1 MSAITESIPLPPLFY
16 HGTEASYWRQD
27 ECGGWIKVNET
38 SAKHFIADHGY
49 SKTPSE
55 AGKNSEVDRCIMRI
69 QSRQNVAYVG
79 PLAGCHSGIHA
90 MGTNRVLVTESPRF
104 ITPREGDWPT
114 LALLWER
121 MLVDG
126 DNDQRPFLYGW
137 LKSALET
144 FQNRRWKAS
153 QLLAFAGPVGT
164 GKSLTQNLMTE
175 ILGGRCAKPYQ
186 FMMGHTNFNAHLFKG
201 EHLMLEDEAESVDIR
216 SRRHFAATIKTLLTA
231 RDQNCHGKNKDALI
245 LTPLW
250 RMTLSLNDDPERL
263 QVLPPLDSDV
273 RDKIIILKVNE
284 CEMPMPTDTEEMEA
298 AFWRQL
304 VRELPAFLHY
314 IQSYVIPE
322 ELAHPRYGI
331 AAYQHPDIVEKLQ
344 HTNPELQ
351 LMELIDRT
359 VFGNRYHREA
369 WEGSA
374 AELETAM
381 RDGDFAPHVQRLLRH
396 QNTCGTYLGRLKD
409 YDEAGIRGR
418 ITSRLVNGYT
428 VWMIQPPN
436 HEPEEQPWRPGPDDH
451 APPPAPPVFAE
462 AA

>member
-1 MSAITESIPLPPLFY
+1 MSAILESIPLPPLYY

-38 SAKHFIADHGY
+38 SAKHFIAEFGY
-49 SKTPSE
+49 SKTPRE
-55 AGKNSEVDRCIMRI
+55 AGTNSEVDRCVMKI

-79 PLAGCHSGIHA
+79 PLAGFDAGLHP
-90 MGTNRVLVTESPRF
+90 MGRNRVLVTESPRF
-104 ITPREGDWPT
+104 ITPREGDWST
-114 LALLWER
+114 LASLWER

-126 DNDQRPFLYGW
+126 DNDQRPYLYGW

-144 FQNRRWKAS
+144 FQNRCWKAS
-153 QLLAFAGPVGT
+153 QLLALAGPVGT

-175 ILGGRCAKPYQ
+175 MLGGRCAKPYQ

-216 SRRHFAATIKTLLTA
+216 SRRHFAATIKNLLSA

-263 QVLPPLDSDV
+263 QVLPPLDNDV
-273 RDKIIILKVNE
+273 RDKIIILKVNG
-284 CEMPMPTDTEEMEA
+284 CTMPTDEEDKA

-304 VRELPAFLHY
+304 VNELPAFLHF
-314 IQSYVIPE
+314 IQGYVIPE
-322 ELAHPRYGI
+322 ELAHERYGI
-331 AAYQHPDIVEKLQ
+331 AAYQHPAIVEKLQ

-359 VFGNRYHREA
+359 VFGNRFHREA

-374 AELETAM
+374 AQLEMAM
-381 RDGDFAPHVQRLLRH
+381 REGDYAPHVQRLLRH

-409 YDEAGIRGR
+409 YDEPGIQGR
-418 ITSRLVNGYT
+418 ITSRVANGYT
-428 VWMIQPPN
+428 VWTIQPPER
-436 HEPEEQPWRPGPDDH
+436 EPVDEATPWRGEPDLDVG
-451 APPPAPPVFAE
+451 PPVPPVLAE